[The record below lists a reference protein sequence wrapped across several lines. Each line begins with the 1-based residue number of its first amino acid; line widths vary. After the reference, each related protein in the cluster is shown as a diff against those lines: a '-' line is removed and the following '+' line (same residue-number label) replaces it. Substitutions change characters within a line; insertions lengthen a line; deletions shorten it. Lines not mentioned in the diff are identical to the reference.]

1 MKYSAAPFAA
11 KLYSVF
17 TEHFCTHKKVGWH
30 RMHLTADPSTGWVGT
45 LLKLLKSE
53 HMEEK
58 RVC

>member
-1 MKYSAAPFAA
+1 
-11 KLYSVF
+11 
-17 TEHFCTHKKVGWH
+17 
-30 RMHLTADPSTGWVGT
+30 MHLTADPSTGWVGT